1 MRSKSPWII
10 AAWQHAVIKLQGFMH
25 FPSSPP
31 EWRPLGNGTRLWFQ
45 KDSANKVVSED
56 LLSLLKS
63 WREIEETSD
72 SDRAT
77 WIPRIPKSCPVAN
90 IPIFTDQP
98 IT

>member
-1 MRSKSPWII
+1 
-10 AAWQHAVIKLQGFMH
+10 MH

-63 WREIEETSD
+63 WKEIEKTSD
-72 SDRAT
+72 RDRDT
-77 WIPRIPKSCPVAN
+77 WIP
-90 IPIFTDQP
+90 
-98 IT
+98 